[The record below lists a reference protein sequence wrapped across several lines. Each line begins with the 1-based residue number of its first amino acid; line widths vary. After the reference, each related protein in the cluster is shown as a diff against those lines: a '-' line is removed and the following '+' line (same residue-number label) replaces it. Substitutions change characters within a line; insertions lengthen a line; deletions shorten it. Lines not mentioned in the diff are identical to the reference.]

1 MARFISLLGAGLAE
15 GAIITLSA
23 LGFVLVFRSTAVV
36 NFAGGE
42 FITLGAYL
50 GLWGVATL
58 DLPIGV
64 AYLMSIAIMFVIG
77 VALERTAY
85 APLKGRSIHVILLA
99 TFGAS
104 IVIRSGLS
112 LWWGAD
118 PRGLESPIPDEVIR
132 IAGGVITYQ
141 RIAIIVVTLILVG
154 VITTV
159 IAKTNIG
166 RQLRALAD
174 DAEVARL
181 QGVRT
186 SRYTMLVFGVSGAL
200 AAVAGLLIAP
210 VGAFDL
216 TLGFSVM
223 LNGFAAAIIA
233 GNRSYWGLVLV
244 SFGLGL
250 IEQTFGGYIFR
261 DYKDAYPF
269 LLLIIIVVLRPQG
282 LFGGTSVRARL

>member
-1 MARFISLLGAGLAE
+1 MDRFISLLGAGLAE

-23 LGFVLVFRSTAVV
+23 LGFVLVFRATAVV
-36 NFAGGE
+36 NFAGGD

-50 GLWGVATL
+50 ALWGITTL
-58 DLPIGV
+58 ELPIWI
-64 AYLMSIAIMFVIG
+64 AYAMTIVLMFLIG

-85 APLKGRSIHVILLA
+85 APLKGRSIHVMLLS

-104 IVIRSGLS
+104 IVIRAGLS

-118 PRGLESPIPDEVIR
+118 PRGLDSPIPDDVVR

-141 RIAIIVVTLILVG
+141 RVAIIVVTLLLVT
-154 VITTV
+154 VLTTV
-159 IAKTNIG
+159 MARTSVG

-181 QGVRT
+181 NGVRT
-186 SRYTMLVFGVSGAL
+186 SRFTMLVFGVSGAL
-200 AAVAGLLIAP
+200 AAVAALLIAP

-216 TLGFSVM
+216 NLGFSVM

-244 SFGLGL
+244 SFGLGV
-250 IEQTFGGYIFR
+250 IEQTFGGYVFR
-261 DYKDAYPF
+261 DFKDAYPF
-269 LLLIIIVVLRPQG
+269 LLLILIVVLRPQG
-282 LFGGTSVRARL
+282 LFGGSSVRARL